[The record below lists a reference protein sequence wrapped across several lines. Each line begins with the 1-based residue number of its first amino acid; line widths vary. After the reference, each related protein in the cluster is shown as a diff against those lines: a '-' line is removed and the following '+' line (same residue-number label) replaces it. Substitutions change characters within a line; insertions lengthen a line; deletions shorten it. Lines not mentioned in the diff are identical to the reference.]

1 MSPATGAELHGRRG
15 ELLHVH
21 CADLPAVLAAAQ
33 QGRPDLPDPEH
44 AALCDRYAPG
54 RRRVQAQASRLL
66 SRAVLGRSAGRPEQQ
81 YGPQRQQRPG
91 RQPWFG
97 VSHDSG
103 LLALVLGAGPC
114 GIDVEDAGEDLL
126 REIAYRFCGDAD
138 AALLAERD
146 GARRL
151 WAAKESVAKALG
163 QGLRAGLRTIHFTGH
178 PGREWAGVT
187 WRGRAVGLRTRT
199 VDLGGRQLAVTAS
212 GTPAAVRVGWWAP
225 HRTGAD
231 GRWDLRP
238 HPVRPAPAP

>member
-1 MSPATGAELHGRRG
+1 MLRIHFADLSAVHAAAEQGPP
-15 ELLHVH
+15 
-21 CADLPAVLAAAQ
+21 DLPA
-33 QGRPDLPDPEH
+33 PEH

-66 SRAVLGRSAGRPEQQ
+66 VRAVLSRVVPNQAVPSQAVPNQDGGPER
-81 YGPQRQQRPG
+81 QRCY
-91 RQPWFG
+91 G

-103 LLALVLGAGPC
+103 LLAVVLGAGPC
-114 GIDVEDAGEDLL
+114 GIDVEDAGEDVL
-126 REIAYRFCGDAD
+126 REVAYRFCGDAD
-138 AALLAERD
+138 AALLAEPY

-163 QGLRAGLRTIHFTGH
+163 QGLRAGLSTIHFTGH
-178 PGREWAGVT
+178 PGREWAAVT

-199 VDLGGRQLAVTAS
+199 ADLAGRQLAVTSS
-212 GTPAAVRVGWWAP
+212 GAPAAVRVSWWAP

-238 HPVRPAPAP
+238 DPVRPAPAP